1 MAMSMWLQ
9 NLLVIL
15 AVAACAGFLAR
26 QGWRTLAGKRSKLGS
41 CCSTGCGAHEQKK
54 PASTERIVFLPADAL
69 GRKK

>member
-1 MAMSMWLQ
+1 MSLWLQ

-15 AVAACAGFLAR
+15 AVAVCGAFLAR

-41 CCSTGCGAHEQKK
+41 CCSTGCGAHEPNK
-54 PASTERIVFLPADAL
+54 PNSGERIVFLPADAL